1 MKYIYLFGAGGHA
14 LSCIDVIEKEK
25 KYKIIGLFDNKFSQK
40 DKVLNYPIL
49 DQKKISNK
57 DYKNKRYGLVCVGQ
71 IKTSKIRE
79 RIFNELL
86 KQGFEPATAISPF
99 SSVSNESKIGKG
111 TIVMHGSIINPKAKI
126 GKNCIINTGCII
138 EHEVVIE
145 DHCHI
150 STGAILN
157 GGVLVKAGSFIGSGS
172 IIIQNKTIGKNSI
185 IPMGS
190 IIKK

>member
-1 MKYIYLFGAGGHA
+1 MREKYVKIKNLTVAESLLNF
-14 LSCIDVIEKEK
+14 INKELLTQTKIK
-25 KYKIIGLFDNKFSQK
+25 KEVFWNGFDKYAH
-40 DKVLNYPIL
+40 DKSIVIL
-49 DQKKISNK
+49 DAGCGT
-57 DYKNKRYGLVCVGQ
+57 GLVGL
-71 IKTSKIRE
+71 
-79 RIFNELL
+79 ELL

-111 TIVMHGSIINPKAKI
+111 TIVMHGSIINPKSKI